1 MRDIH
6 AEYCMEREGI
16 SAEFFVCAVLRRSGD
31 RAYHEAAVSEK
42 ATPDGFRTCAVGVR
56 PL

>member
-1 MRDIH
+1 MRDIY
-6 AEYCMEREGI
+6 AEHCMEREGI

-31 RAYHEAAVSEK
+31 RVYHETAVSEK
-42 ATPDGFRTCAVGVR
+42 ATPDGFRACAVGVH

>member
-1 MRDIH
+1 MPNI
-6 AEYCMEREGI
+6 AWNAKEYQQNF
-16 SAEFFVCAVLRRSGD
+16 SFVPSYGEAID

-42 ATPDGFRTCAVGVR
+42 ATPDGFRACAVGVR

>member
-31 RAYHEAAVSEK
+31 RAYYEATVSEK
-42 ATPDGFRTCAVGVR
+42 ATPDGFRACAVGVR

>member
-6 AEYCMEREGI
+6 AEHCMEREGI

-31 RAYHEAAVSEK
+31 GAYHEAAVSEK
-42 ATPDGFRTCAVGVR
+42 ATPDSFRACAVGVR